1 MSRIEK
7 KPGPFPGIRRTFLAG
22 LLAALPLALTA
33 AVIIWLAQYI
43 HRFLGPGSALGKF
56 MESFGLKF
64 VSSELIAY
72 LLGVLAILLVIYLL
86 GVFVEAGMKNR
97 WQAFI
102 DGILNRV
109 PLVGTVYN
117 ALNKLIRMFDTK
129 DEADIKSMGAVMC
142 FFGGKEA
149 GTGVLALLTSPE
161 KINLNGV
168 DYYSIMIPTAPV
180 PFGGAILFVP
190 ADSVEHVDIEFDEL
204 LNIYM
209 SMGVTSPEYFNKSNT
224 KISKKNG

>member
-1 MSRIEK
+1 MTASNR
-7 KPGPFPGIRRTFLAG
+7 PGSFPRIRRTFLAG
-22 LLAALPLALTA
+22 LLAALPLALTIT
-33 AVIIWLAQYI
+33 VIVWLVEYI
-43 HRFLGPGSALGKF
+43 QLFLGPNSAFGQF

-64 VSSELIAY
+64 VSSEISAYFLGIISVLLI
-72 LLGVLAILLVIYLL
+72 IYLL

-97 WQAFI
+97 WQALI

-109 PLVGTVYN
+109 PLVRKVYN
-117 ALNKLIRMFDTK
+117 AINKLVLMFDTK
-129 DEADIKSMGAVMC
+129 DQADIKSMGAVMC
-142 FFGGKEA
+142 FFGGRGG

-161 KINLNGV
+161 KINQHGV

-190 ADSVEHVDIEFDEL
+190 VDWVEHVDIGFDGL

-209 SMGVTSPEYFNKSNT
+209 SMGITSPDYFNQHKTGASERAN
-224 KISKKNG
+224 